1 MKQKLT
7 CLILGC
13 MLLSCKAPKAA
24 TPTGEAPTA
33 KSEIPAGSKP
43 VISRSEVQAEK
54 PIPTPAK
61 NLVWLDFES
70 GYKKAVSENKIILVD
85 MYTNWCYWCKVMDRE
100 TYTDSAIIAEIN
112 THFVPVKMNPEVDAT
127 FRFGDTVMN
136 NAELFLWL
144 GHGKQFGFPTSY
156 FWLQPAKSDA
166 RYCLAGYHEPAAFME
181 ILNQI
186 KAKKAAK

>member
-1 MKQKLT
+1 MKSNIIR
-7 CLILGC
+7 LIAAFT
-13 MLLSCKAPKAA
+13 LLSCKAPKPAISTAVKAA
-24 TPTGEAPTA
+24 ETA
-33 KSEIPAGSKP
+33 SAANPKP
-43 VISRSEVQAEK
+43 VISRSEVPAEK
-54 PIPTPAK
+54 PVPKPSK

-70 GYKKAVSENKIILVD
+70 GYKKAVAENKIILVD

-112 THFVPVKMNPEVDAT
+112 THFVAVKMNPEVDAT

-156 FWLQPAKSDA
+156 FWLQPGKSDE
-166 RYCLAGYHEPAAFME
+166 RYCLAGYHEPSAFMQ
-181 ILNQI
+181 ILKQI
-186 KAKKAAK
+186 EAKKAAK